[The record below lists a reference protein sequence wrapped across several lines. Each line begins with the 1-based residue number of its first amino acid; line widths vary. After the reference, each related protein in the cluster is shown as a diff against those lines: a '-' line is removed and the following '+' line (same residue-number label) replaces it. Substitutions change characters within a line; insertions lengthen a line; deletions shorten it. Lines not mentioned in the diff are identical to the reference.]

1 MLLVRAG
8 ESIDF
13 GNSLTS
19 PDPVPS
25 GRFARPEKGYD
36 YSNANSPLSRAKKHP
51 DFQVT
56 SCHQNDSTNI
66 DFAYNESE

>member
-8 ESIDF
+8 ESIGF

-19 PDPVPS
+19 PDPAPS

-36 YSNANSPLSRAKKHP
+36 YSNAKPPLSKAEKHL
-51 DFQVT
+51 DSQVT
-56 SCHQNDSTNI
+56 P
-66 DFAYNESE
+66 